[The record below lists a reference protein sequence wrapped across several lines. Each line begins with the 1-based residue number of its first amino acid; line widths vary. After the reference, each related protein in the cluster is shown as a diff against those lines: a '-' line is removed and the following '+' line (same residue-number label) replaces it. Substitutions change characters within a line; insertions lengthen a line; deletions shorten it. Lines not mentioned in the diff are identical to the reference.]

1 MEIPTASPG
10 SFADVDLDKT
20 PFIEWSPYYL
30 LLLLIYPLAV
40 ALLRHDRL
48 RTTLE
53 TFPYT
58 NRRSFASMTDK
69 DAFLIQQKIS
79 ELEFPFT
86 FEKALQFALF
96 RTYGIPSISKLLV
109 ATAQLSEEATSCK
122 RYTDTEVLIQ
132 EFIGH
137 APASRRT
144 LEAINRMNYIHS
156 GYQKS
161 GKISND
167 DMLYTLS
174 LFVVEPIRWIDR
186 YEWRTLEAFE
196 KCAIGTF
203 WKSLGD
209 AMVISYENL
218 RSANE
223 GWVDGL
229 QWLEEIVAW
238 GEDYE
243 KKYMVP
249 HPSNKKT
256 ADQTVNIL
264 LWKVPKPLK
273 PAGQKT
279 VLALMDDRLRK
290 AMMYATL
297 ILPPTYHHI
306 PNQTLTHLHPHL
318 PPHHYPTLTPTRY
331 PTPPPLYTHF
341 THNLLALRGFLL
353 RHLFLPRP
361 SFLPSHHLS
370 THPSPNGT
378 YYALKFPAAPYYVKP
393 TLWQRWGPMAWVN
406 WTMGLPLP
414 GDEGGKYWPGG
425 YRIGEIGPTRV
436 LGKGEGEMKV
446 GVEGLRGRRTGGCVF
461 GVVKRQ

>member
-1 MEIPTASPG
+1 MENFTANRG
-10 SFADVDLDKT
+10 NLADVGLDKS

-30 LLLLIYPLAV
+30 LLLLIYPLLV
-40 ALLRHDRL
+40 ALLRYDRL

-58 NRRSFASMTDK
+58 DRRSFASMTDN
-69 DAFLIQQKIS
+69 DAFLIQQKIG

-96 RTYGIPSISKLLV
+96 RTYGIPSISTLLV
-109 ATAQLSEEATSCK
+109 ATAQFSDEATACK
-122 RYTDTEVLIQ
+122 RYTDTEVLIR
-132 EFIGH
+132 EFMGH
-137 APASRRT
+137 APTNRRT
-144 LEAINRMNYIHS
+144 LEAISRMNYIHS

-174 LFVVEPIRWIDR
+174 LFVAEPIRWIDR

-209 AMVISYENL
+209 AMGVSYEKL
-218 RSANE
+218 TSANE

-238 GEDYE
+238 GEEYE
-243 KKYMVP
+243 EKYMVP

-273 PAGQKT
+273 PAGQKF
-279 VLALMDDRLRK
+279 VHALMDDRLRK
-290 AMMYATL
+290 SMMYASL
-297 ILPPTYHHI
+297 VLPPTYHLI
-306 PNQTLTHLHPHL
+306 INKNLTHHLPHL
-318 PPHHYPTLTPTRY
+318 P
-331 PTPPPLYTHF
+331 LYH
-341 THNLLALRGFLL
+341 
-353 RHLFLPRP
+353 
-361 SFLPSHHLS
+361 
-370 THPSPNGT
+370 
-378 YYALKFPAAPYYVKP
+378 
-393 TLWQRWGPMAWVN
+393 
-406 WTMGLPLP
+406 
-414 GDEGGKYWPGG
+414 
-425 YRIGEIGPTRV
+425 
-436 LGKGEGEMKV
+436 
-446 GVEGLRGRRTGGCVF
+446 
-461 GVVKRQ
+461 